1 MAREIFEVTKDR
13 FHLKDPCQYILQ
25 GTWPKEAKMRACL
38 DGSEVKAEIQRLE
51 VVSALERFKD
61 PDLMRGERITA
72 SVQLPQSLEGCQKL
86 TVYADMPDRRIC
98 WFSVSARE
106 LEKRRGKPQFFI
118 EEEKVQQ
125 GFLRIRG
132 WAVADEPVKI
142 QIFDENKQKLNVE
155 ILRTQ
160 RVDVE
165 QLYEEMDSEDKSGFF
180 VELTNLTG
188 KLLYLVFYAGDTKS
202 VHIVHLNPAVVFRKK
217 IEKYAKKGL
226 RYWKSQGSAA
236 MVGKVVSKVKTAST
250 REIPY
255 QKWIV
260 RHLPGSKELEKQRRT
275 KFEYQPK
282 ISIVVPLYK
291 TPEKYLRQL
300 VDTVKAQT
308 YPNWELCLSDGS
320 GADSPIRKLLEF
332 LASSDERIKVIFHE
346 KPLQISENTN
356 AGIEAATGDY
366 IAFADHDDEL
376 TPHALFQCVKALNE
390 NRDIRILYS
399 DEDKMS
405 MDGHKFF
412 QPHFK
417 PDYNPDLLCTV
428 NYICHL
434 FVVDREIISQV
445 GMLRKE
451 FDGAQDYD
459 FIFRCVETVKPE
471 QIYHIPRILYHWRC
485 HEDSTA
491 ENPESK
497 TYAFEAGKRAIE
509 EHYKRTGIN
518 AEVLQ
523 GEFLGLYR
531 TRFIRDHDPLI
542 SIIIPNKDH
551 IADLKRC
558 MDSIDKKSTY
568 QNYEYIIVE
577 NNSTEEETFQY
588 YKKLEAE
595 NPKAHVVYWD
605 REFNYSAINN
615 YGASFAKGEYFLLL
629 NNDTEII
636 NPNCLEELLGY
647 CMRSDVG
654 AVGARLYYEDDTI
667 QHAGVVIGFGGIAG
681 HCFVLQPRGTTG
693 YCHRIICAQDYSAVT
708 AACMM
713 VKRSAFEKVGGLSEE
728 LQVAFND
735 IDFCMKLRQAGY
747 LIVYN
752 PYAELY
758 HYESKSRG
766 LEDTPEKVARFN
778 REISVFEK
786 RWPDILRNGDP
797 YYNPNLTLKSQDF
810 SLKRI

>member
-1 MAREIFEVTKDR
+1 MSREIFEVTKDR

-320 GADSPIRKLLEF
+320 GADSPIRKLLDS

-531 TRFIRDHDPLI
+531 TRFIRTMI
-542 SIIIPNKDH
+542 
-551 IADLKRC
+551 R
-558 MDSIDKKSTY
+558 
-568 QNYEYIIVE
+568 
-577 NNSTEEETFQY
+577 
-588 YKKLEAE
+588 
-595 NPKAHVVYWD
+595 
-605 REFNYSAINN
+605 
-615 YGASFAKGEYFLLL
+615 
-629 NNDTEII
+629 
-636 NPNCLEELLGY
+636 
-647 CMRSDVG
+647 
-654 AVGARLYYEDDTI
+654 
-667 QHAGVVIGFGGIAG
+667 
-681 HCFVLQPRGTTG
+681 
-693 YCHRIICAQDYSAVT
+693 
-708 AACMM
+708 
-713 VKRSAFEKVGGLSEE
+713 
-728 LQVAFND
+728 
-735 IDFCMKLRQAGY
+735 
-747 LIVYN
+747 
-752 PYAELY
+752 
-758 HYESKSRG
+758 
-766 LEDTPEKVARFN
+766 
-778 REISVFEK
+778 
-786 RWPDILRNGDP
+786 
-797 YYNPNLTLKSQDF
+797 
-810 SLKRI
+810 

>member
-1 MAREIFEVTKDR
+1 MSREIFEVTKDR

-320 GADSPIRKLLEF
+320 GADSPIRKLLES

-509 EHYKRTGIN
+509 EH
-518 AEVLQ
+518 
-523 GEFLGLYR
+523 
-531 TRFIRDHDPLI
+531 IREPG
-542 SIIIPNKDH
+542 STQ
-551 IADLKRC
+551 RC
-558 MDSIDKKSTY
+558 
-568 QNYEYIIVE
+568 
-577 NNSTEEETFQY
+577 F
-588 YKKLEAE
+588 
-595 NPKAHVVYWD
+595 
-605 REFNYSAINN
+605 RE
-615 YGASFAKGEYFLLL
+615 SFWVF
-629 NNDTEII
+629 T
-636 NPNCLEELLGY
+636 
-647 CMRSDVG
+647 
-654 AVGARLYYEDDTI
+654 
-667 QHAGVVIGFGGIAG
+667 
-681 HCFVLQPRGTTG
+681 
-693 YCHRIICAQDYSAVT
+693 AQ
-708 AACMM
+708 
-713 VKRSAFEKVGGLSEE
+713 GLSGTM
-728 LQVAFND
+728 
-735 IDFCMKLRQAGY
+735 IR
-747 LIVYN
+747 
-752 PYAELY
+752 
-758 HYESKSRG
+758 
-766 LEDTPEKVARFN
+766 
-778 REISVFEK
+778 
-786 RWPDILRNGDP
+786 
-797 YYNPNLTLKSQDF
+797 
-810 SLKRI
+810 